1 MLPFE
6 MSVMYQVS
14 LFYKV
19 VELKTEG
26 LLPTGPALSSFIMM
40 RNYELVYNCI
50 PSFDILA
57 WYFTSQQEIDYI

>member
-1 MLPFE
+1 
-6 MSVMYQVS
+6 MSFMYQVFFFFTNLLS
-14 LFYKV
+14 LKA
-19 VELKTEG
+19 EG
-26 LLPTGPALSSFIMM
+26 LLPTGPTLSSFIMM

>member
-57 WYFTSQQEIDYI
+57 